1 MNTVQFLSPNLKYN
15 NNSIYYLNFNELNN
29 KNYKKDNYFI
39 ILDENK
45 VKNTITVNSNEI
57 TYKIITSLFDENIVI
72 EMNYNIELNKE
83 ELLKYFYYIQE
94 YIKDIENIKNIEDT
108 YLKEYYDNQES
119 NYLKYI
125 NNLVIV

>member
-1 MNTVQFLSPNLKYN
+1 M
-15 NNSIYYLNFNELNN
+15 
-29 KNYKKDNYFI
+29 
-39 ILDENK
+39 
-45 VKNTITVNSNEI
+45 
-57 TYKIITSLFDENIVI
+57 FDENIVI

-125 NNLVIV
+125 NTIGEIKNA

>member
-29 KNYKKDNYFI
+29 KNYKKNNYFI

-108 YLKEYYDNQES
+108 YLKEYSENQES

>member
-108 YLKEYYDNQES
+108 YLKEYSENQES

>member
-1 MNTVQFLSPNLKYN
+1 MSTVQFLSPNLKYN
-15 NNSIYYLNFNELNN
+15 NNSIYYLHFNELNN
-29 KNYKKDNYFI
+29 KNYKTENYFI

-45 VKNTITVNSNEI
+45 VINTIKINSNEI
-57 TYKIITSLFDENIVI
+57 TYKIITSLFDENVII

-94 YIKDIENIKNIEDT
+94 YIKDSENIKNIEDT
-108 YLKEYYDNQES
+108 YLKEYDENQES

>member
-45 VKNTITVNSNEI
+45 VKNTITINSNEI